1 MSTRTYYDPLHQS
14 ISLNSSIPEEQMV
27 MELIDSSPFQRLR
40 RIKQLGPAYLTF
52 HSAESSRFTHSLG
65 VFHIARR
72 AINHLSEFD
81 SRLKEHKFILYG
93 AALLHDLGHGPL
105 SHTSEEIFKI
115 NHEKWTAK
123 LINSNQEI
131 AIILNRY
138 GKGNAKSI
146 SDLIQSRQAPEKS
159 IISLISS
166 QLDCDRLD
174 YLMRDSYTTG
184 AIYGQL
190 DIDRIISAMTLA
202 PDGDLA
208 IHPKGLMAVEHYL
221 VIRNLMYRSVYNH
234 RLNEV
239 CNWLLEQIIKTAR
252 KIGPKKLWADKNMSE
267 WLWNH
272 EKMSLE
278 SFLSNDDVVTGYH
291 INKWKDSSYDNLS
304 NLCKRFINRNL
315 LKALN
320 ISYFSL
326 ETRLEAL
333 AKARILS
340 EKYSIEPDISC
351 GLREQIV
358 KSYHPYKF
366 GLRLWDGEKLQALEE
381 VSPLVERLIEPNQSS
396 WLIYPKEIENELK
409 TEIENLKIK
418 HNSK

>member
-1 MSTRTYYDPLHQS
+1 MSIRTYFDPLHQS
-14 ISLNSSIPEEQMV
+14 IKLNSSIPEEKMV

-52 HSAESSRFTHSLG
+52 HGAESSRFTHSLG
-65 VFHIARR
+65 VFHLARR
-72 AINHLSEFD
+72 AINHLSTFN
-81 SRLKEHKFILYG
+81 SALKEYKFMLYG

-115 NHEKWTAK
+115 KHEEWTAK
-123 LINSNQEI
+123 LINSSPEI
-131 AIILNRY
+131 TAILNRY
-138 GKGNAKSI
+138 GKDNAKAI
-146 SDLIQSRQAPEKS
+146 SDLIKSREAPKKL

-184 AIYGQL
+184 AKYGQL
-190 DIDRIISAMTLA
+190 DIDRIISSMTIA

-252 KIGPKKLWADKNMSE
+252 KLGPDLLWTDNHMYE

-272 EKMSLE
+272 QNMSLE
-278 SFLSNDDVVTGYH
+278 SFLSNDDIITGYH
-291 INKWKDSSYDNLS
+291 IYKWQESSSNNLS
-304 NLCKRFINRNL
+304 KLCKRFINRNL

-320 ISYFSL
+320 VSSFTL
-326 ETRLEAL
+326 EARLEAL
-333 AKARILS
+333 SKARILS
-340 EKYSIEPDISC
+340 EKYCIEPDISC

-358 KSYHPYKF
+358 KSYHPYRY
-366 GLRLWDGEKLQALEE
+366 GLRLWDGDKLEALEKA
-381 VSPLVERLIEPNQSS
+381 SPLVDRLIEPNQSS
-396 WLIYPKEIENELK
+396 WLIYPKEIENEL
-409 TEIENLKIK
+409 TREIEILAIRK
-418 HNSK
+418 

>member
-14 ISLNSSIPEEQMV
+14 ITLNSSIPEEQMV
-27 MELIDSSPFQRLR
+27 MELIDSYPFQRLR

-52 HSAESSRFTHSLG
+52 HGAESSRFTHSLG

-72 AINHLSEFD
+72 AINHLSTFD
-81 SRLKEHKFILYG
+81 SGLKDKKFILYG

-105 SHTSEEIFKI
+105 SHTSEDIFKI
-115 NHEKWTAK
+115 NHEDWTAK
-123 LINSNQEI
+123 LISSNKEI
-131 AIILNRY
+131 SMILNKY
-138 GKGNAKSI
+138 GKGNSKAI
-146 SDLIQSRQAPEKS
+146 SELIKLRKAPNKL

-184 AIYGQL
+184 ARYGQL
-190 DIDRIISAMTLA
+190 DIDRIISAMTIA

-252 KIGPKKLWADKNMSE
+252 NLGPKRIWADKSMSE
-267 WLWNH
+267 WLWNNK
-272 EKMSLE
+272 KMNLD
-278 SFLSNDDVVTGYH
+278 SFLSNDDITTGYH
-291 INKWKDSSYDNLS
+291 ISKWQESSSNNLS
-304 NLCKRFINRNL
+304 NLCKRFINRDL

-320 ISYFSL
+320 ISSFSL
-326 ETRLEAL
+326 EFKLEAL
-333 AKARILS
+333 AKARVLA
-340 EKYSIEPDISC
+340 EKFCIEPDISC

-358 KSYHPYKF
+358 KSYYPYKY
-366 GLRLWDGEKLQALEE
+366 GLRLWDGYKLEALEK
-381 VSPLVERLIEPNQSS
+381 VSPIVERLIEPNQSS

-409 TEIENLKIK
+409 IEIEKLKIK
-418 HNSK
+418 NI

>member
-14 ISLNSSIPEEQMV
+14 ISLNSSIPEEKMV

-40 RIKQLGPAYLTF
+40 RIKQLGPAHLTF
-52 HSAESSRFTHSLG
+52 HGAESSRFTHSLG

-72 AINHLSEFD
+72 AINHLSDFD
-81 SRLKEHKFILYG
+81 SRLKEQKFILYG
-93 AALLHDLGHGPL
+93 AALLHDIGHGPL

-115 NHEKWTAK
+115 KHESWTAK
-123 LINSNQEI
+123 LINSSQEI
-131 AIILNRY
+131 SKILNKY
-138 GKGNAKSI
+138 GKGNAKAI
-146 SDLIQSRQAPEKS
+146 SDLIRLRTAEKKL
-159 IISLISS
+159 IVSLISS

-184 AIYGQL
+184 TRYGQL
-190 DIDRIISAMTLA
+190 DIDRIISAMTIA

-208 IHPKGLMAVEHYL
+208 IQPKGLMAVEHYL

-252 KIGPKKLWADKNMSE
+252 KIGPKKLWADKSMSE

-278 SFLSNDDVVTGYH
+278 SFLSNDDIVTGYH
-291 INKWKDSSYDNLS
+291 IHKWQDCSYSKLS
-304 NLCKRFINRNL
+304 NLCRRFINRNL

-320 ISYFSL
+320 ISSFTM
-326 ETRLEAL
+326 ETRLESL

-340 EKYSIEPDISC
+340 EKNFIEPDISC

-358 KSYHPYKF
+358 KSYHPYKY
-366 GLRLWDGEKLQALEE
+366 GLRLWDGDKLQALEE
-381 VSPLVERLIEPNQSS
+381 VSPLVERLIQPNQSS

-409 TEIENLKIK
+409 IEIEKLKTK
-418 HNSK
+418 HN

>member
-14 ISLNSSIPEEQMV
+14 ITLNSSIPEEQMV

-52 HSAESSRFTHSLG
+52 HGAESSRFTHSLG
-65 VFHIARR
+65 VFQLARR
-72 AINHLSEFD
+72 AINHLSKID
-81 SRLKEHKFILYG
+81 SKLNNHRFILYG

-115 NHEKWTAK
+115 KHEKWTAK

-131 AIILNRY
+131 SLILNSY
-138 GKGNAKSI
+138 GEENAKAI
-146 SDLIQSRQAPEKS
+146 SDLIQFRQTPQKL

-184 AIYGQL
+184 TRYGHL
-190 DIDRIISAMTLA
+190 DIDRIISAMTVA

-252 KIGPKKLWADKNMSE
+252 KLDSKELFNDQSMAE

-272 EKMSLE
+272 ENMSVE
-278 SFLSNDDVVTGYH
+278 SFLSNDDIITGYH
-291 INKWKDSSYDNLS
+291 IYQWQNSASDNLS
-304 NLCKRFINRNL
+304 NLCKRFIHRNL
-315 LKALN
+315 LKAFN
-320 ISYFSL
+320 VSSFSL
-326 ETRLEAL
+326 EIRLEAL
-333 AKARILS
+333 SKARILS
-340 EKYSIEPDISC
+340 ERNQIDPDITC

-358 KSYHPYKF
+358 NSYQPYKH
-366 GLRLWDGEKLQALEE
+366 GLRLWDGDKLEALEK
-381 VSPLVERLIEPNQSS
+381 VSPLVERLIEPTQSS

-409 TEIENLKIK
+409 PEVESLRIK
-418 HNSK
+418 NN